1 MLELSTAKQPINVT
15 TRGPEWTPDEFLA
28 VVSHELRNP
37 ITAILGWADIVSA
50 ESADAEISEHAIEV
64 IKRSALHA
72 ANLVNQLMDFSRI
85 RNGGLKL
92 SAQKISLVSILEAAI
107 EMMKPQASA
116 KAIKLEAKLSECPTP
131 IVGDATRLQQ
141 VFTNLLSNAIKFTPA
156 GGRVQ
161 VRVEYRN
168 QAEITVSDTGRGIS
182 AEFLPFV
189 FDRYRQQEAETA
201 EAGGL
206 GLGLAITRYLVEE
219 HGGTIYANSAGIG
232 KGATFTVC
240 LPRRQPDRQ
249 FARQEHE
256 NFSFQN

>member
-28 VVSHELRNP
+28 IVSHELRNP
-37 ITAILGWADIVSA
+37 ITAILGWAEVVSA
-50 ESADAEISEHAIEV
+50 ESSDAEISEHAIEV
-64 IKRSALHA
+64 IKR
-72 ANLVNQLMDFSRI
+72 
-85 RNGGLKL
+85 NGSLKL
-92 SAQKISLVSILEAAI
+92 SAEKISLVSILEAAI

-131 IVGDATRLQQ
+131 IIGDATRLQQ
-141 VFTNLLSNAIKFTPA
+141 VFTNLLSNAIKFTPV

-161 VRVEYRN
+161 VRVECRN

-201 EAGGL
+201 ESGGL
-206 GLGLAITRYLVEE
+206 GLGLAITRYLVEK

-240 LPRRQPDRQ
+240 LPLRKPDRK